1 MVNTSKFAVTTYFD
15 CNTIEDVE
23 AYPKVCITAEV
34 AIDKAKV
41 HHVNTDEIKA
51 AIEKAVRASVWLYS
65 PTAGRAGAET
75 AEAKDAAV
83 RPEVKR

>member
-1 MVNTSKFAVTTYFD
+1 MIVKTSKFAVTTYFD
-15 CNTIEDVE
+15 CRTTEDVE

-51 AIEKAVRASVWLYS
+51 TIEQSVMTSVWLYS
-65 PTAGRAGAET
+65 PTAKKMEGGA
-75 AEAKDAAV
+75 K
-83 RPEVKR
+83 